1 MAKFFV
7 GQRVRIVKIHQPHNS
22 HFFGKEGHVAEVLD
36 SPYGEMYGLDLRPIS
51 RSIEDGGVLVTSGF
65 APEQLVSIDP
75 EGHQPCGESY
85 EQLMDRLRAGVV
97 A

>member
-7 GQRVRIVKIHQPHNS
+7 GQRVRVVKIYQPHNS
-22 HFFGKEGHVAEVLD
+22 HFLGQEGHVAEVLNTP
-36 SPYGEMYGLDLRPIS
+36 SGKRYGLDFRPIS
-51 RSIEDGGVLVTSGF
+51 HSIEDGGVLVTSGF
-65 APEQLVSIDP
+65 GGEQLASIDP

-85 EQLMDRLRAGVV
+85 EQLMDRLRSGVV